1 MTWFSENQRSVQLY
15 DIDHPRSCAPN
26 LDGTAYRDHQLDL
39 ADWTI
44 VHQAVPALAP
54 LAFFNNLLEG
64 TQYVTASLVL
74 PSVNLVLME
83 IKDDAMVLTATC
95 TCNLIQ
101 RRVPLPLY
109 FSDVR
114 E

>member
-1 MTWFSENQRSVQLY
+1 MTWFNENQRSVQLY

-74 PSVNLVLME
+74 PHVVWEIGDVALVE
-83 IKDDAMVLTATC
+83 IVVHVAP
-95 TCNLIQ
+95 
-101 RRVPLPLY
+101 RS
-109 FSDVR
+109 SDCMAQP
-114 E
+114 